1 MQVIEI
7 FLWLRDK
14 ICTNFNKIFQILID
28 NNRYY
33 IIKGWVDESY
43 NKVLYND
50 VPIIDREITYDEYFN
65 INKSLQ
71 REKKLERLLKDENN

>member
-1 MQVIEI
+1 MGFFIYIIEYM
-7 FLWLRDK
+7 LEK
-14 ICTNFNKIFQILID
+14 IGNIEILID

-50 VPIIDREITYDEYFN
+50 VPIIDREITYEEYFK

-71 REKKLERLLKDENN
+71 REKKLERILKDENN